1 MIHNKRTFHVGVVA
15 TPEELAEKLTGSTWT
30 LCTGFELDG
39 VLFLNDSFSEDSA
52 QEYAVI
58 KDGHQVESITFS
70 WCDRPQAEQLI
81 QNIIAGHSV
90 DMGFVKP
97 KIDANSR
104 HSCHLCR

>member
-1 MIHNKRTFHVGVVA
+1 MIHGKRTFHVGAVA

-58 KDGHQVESITFS
+58 EDGHQVESITFS
-70 WCDRPQAEQLI
+70 WCDRPQAEQHI
-81 QNIIAGHSV
+81 RTIIAGAGV
-90 DMGFVKP
+90 DMGPTRP
-97 KIDANSR
+97 KVDASSR